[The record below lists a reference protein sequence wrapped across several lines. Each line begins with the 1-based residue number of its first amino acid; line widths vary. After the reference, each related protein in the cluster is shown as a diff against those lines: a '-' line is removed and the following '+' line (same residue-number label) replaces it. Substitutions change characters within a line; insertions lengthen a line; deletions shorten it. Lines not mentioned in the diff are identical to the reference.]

1 MIQSS
6 HRNGLRVL
14 ALLAAL
20 SVAGAALAQQ
30 TGSREAQRRLEK
42 VQREL
47 RDVAAERR
55 RLESQRGAASRELR
69 AVDERVA
76 VSSRALHEAEARLAR
91 EQSALTELQARRD
104 TLRRQQA
111 DQRRALADLLRA
123 AHAQGEHAP
132 LKLLLAQDRV
142 ADAQRHL
149 VYARYLQRQRLTLVA
164 GLTAELAELD
174 RVEAQILAR
183 RTALDAARAER
194 RAQLA
199 ALARD
204 RRARAETLGTIESQ
218 YRDRQAREQAL
229 GTDAKALQ
237 QLVARLR
244 AAAARAAAERAAAER
259 AAARQAT
266 PREGAASKPP
276 AGTSRPPRQTAKAAP
291 VRVGG
296 LGWPLSGTLL
306 AGYGGR
312 MPDGRGSQG
321 LLIAAAAGTPVRAVA
336 DGTVVFA
343 EWMTGYGLILILDHG
358 NGTLSLYAHNESL
371 LKETGASVKRGDAV
385 ARVGDSGGLSQPA
398 LYFELRRNGQ
408 PVDPGSW
415 LRRQ

>member
-6 HRNGLRVL
+6 RRNGLRAL

-30 TGSREAQRRLEK
+30 TGSRDAQRRLEK

-266 PREGAASKPP
+266 PRDGAASKPP
-276 AGTSRPPRQTAKAAP
+276 AGTGRPPRQTAKAAP

-371 LKETGASVKRGDAV
+371 LKNVGDSVRRGDAV
-385 ARVGDSGGLSQPA
+385 ARVGNSGGLAQPA